1 MNPYE
6 ELLEEAR
13 EEGLIVKEKD
23 LQSCDGRIK
32 GKKIAIRKD
41 IETTA
46 EKADTLAEELGHHYT
61 TVGDIRDQSQA
72 DNRKQELHARMWGY
86 NRRIGL
92 QGLINAYEHG
102 CSSKYEIAEY
112 LRVTEQELTDCIK
125 AYRNKFGVCTEYNGY
140 IIYFIPHLAIA
151 NTNNFN
157 CEFAN
162 ELIILNLFDLGADRK
177 LSAV

>member
-6 ELLEEAR
+6 ELLEEAH

-23 LQSCDGRIK
+23 LQSSDGRIK
-32 GKKIAIRKD
+32 GNKIAIRKD

-61 TVGDIRDQSQA
+61 TVGDIRDQSKA

-112 LRVTEQELTDCIK
+112 PESQSK
-125 AYRNKFGVCTEYNGY
+125 N
-140 IIYFIPHLAIA
+140 
-151 NTNNFN
+151 
-157 CEFAN
+157 
-162 ELIILNLFDLGADRK
+162 
-177 LSAV
+177 